1 MKLMIIFLFLFSFKA
16 IACWEL
22 KGSIAIDG
30 ETFTI
35 QQKVNHAKDYSF
47 PIGTFIFNL
56 KIITGKAKAHTLT
69 YSLFEKK
76 QAKLILVTN
85 GEEEILEQKTKEIFA
100 KGESG
105 QPNSILTFILN
116 HI

>member
-1 MKLMIIFLFLFSFKA
+1 MKLMIVFLFLFSFQA

-22 KGSIAIDG
+22 KGSIAVDG

-47 PIGTFIFNL
+47 PIGNFIFNL
-56 KIITGKAKAHTLT
+56 KIMAGKAKAHTLT
-69 YSLFEKK
+69 YSLLEKK

-85 GEEEILEQKTKEIFA
+85 GEEEIFEKKTKEIFA

-105 QPNSILTFILN
+105 QPNSILTFDLN